1 MDKTEDP
8 IQLVEVQ
15 SNMKGNKKF
24 FITMLALVGVILAA
38 CGKTTDGT
46 ASSSDNLP
54 SNNDST
60 QTEES
65 DSSSNEDTATEP
77 NDKEDTSN
85 SLKDEY
91 LVKLNEMDKKD
102 REVPADTSKASTTVE
117 LEKEEAERLDRWDEA
132 LNEIYSV
139 LNEQL
144 SAEEMEQLREEQRDW
159 IKERDQKAKEAS
171 LKYEGGTM
179 EGLEYVATQASVTK
193 DRCYELVAKYM

>member
-1 MDKTEDP
+1 MG
-8 IQLVEVQ
+8 I
-15 SNMKGNKKF
+15 NMKGNKKF

-38 CGKTTDGT
+38 CGKTTDDT
-46 ASSSDNLP
+46 ASSSDNL
-54 SNNDST
+54 SSHNDST

-77 NDKEDTSN
+77 SDKEDTSN

-91 LVKLNEMDKKD
+91 LEKLNEMDKKD

-117 LEKEEAERLDRWDEA
+117 LQEEEAERLDRWDEA

>member
-15 SNMKGNKKF
+15 LNMKGNKKF

-91 LVKLNEMDKKD
+91 LEKLNEMDKKD

>member
-1 MDKTEDP
+1 
-8 IQLVEVQ
+8 
-15 SNMKGNKKF
+15 MKGNKKF

-46 ASSSDNLP
+46 VSSSDNLP

-91 LVKLNEMDKKD
+91 LEKLNEIDKKD

-144 SAEEMEQLREEQRDW
+144 SAEEIEQLREEQRDW